1 MAGEGWKG
9 EYYPKGSSGQQ
20 RSNSKEGI
28 EWWAGSWWGPENDG
42 GLSTE
47 ISCGGRS
54 SVQFS
59 CSAVSDSL
67 RHHGLQHARPPCQ
80 SPTPGVGVF
89 VKAILPSPTP
99 VVPVSGGGRIC
110 LLSFIPSPHSP
121 LSISLLT

>member
-1 MAGEGWKG
+1 MNGWGGLEG

-54 SVQFS
+54 SVQ
-59 CSAVSDSL
+59 
-67 RHHGLQHARPPCQ
+67 
-80 SPTPGVGVF
+80 
-89 VKAILPSPTP
+89 
-99 VVPVSGGGRIC
+99 
-110 LLSFIPSPHSP
+110 LLSCVRLFVTPWTAACQAS
-121 LSISLLT
+121 LSITNSRSLPKLTSIELVMPSNHLILYV